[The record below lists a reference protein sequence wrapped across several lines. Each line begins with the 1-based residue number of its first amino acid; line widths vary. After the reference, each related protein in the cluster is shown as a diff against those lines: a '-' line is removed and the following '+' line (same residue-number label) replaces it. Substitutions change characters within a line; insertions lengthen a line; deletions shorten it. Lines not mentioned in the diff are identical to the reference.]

1 MVYIRQI
8 HLKTDV
14 NGKQSRKSYNNRQH
28 IQDYFYAAIV
38 YTQIMIVYTLT
49 QRLIRI
55 GLIGTATLMFLF
67 VSRPSDIPAILL
79 IAPFIGIFSFLY
91 LIVLEIVRF
100 LGPDEDE
107 NGAIVR
113 VKRPR
118 LMAATLAGF
127 PVLLLV
133 LQSVV
138 ELTFWDVLIA
148 LTILLLAYVY
158 ISRSSV
164 NFWR

>member
-1 MVYIRQI
+1 
-8 HLKTDV
+8 
-14 NGKQSRKSYNNRQH
+14 
-28 IQDYFYAAIV
+28 
-38 YTQIMIVYTLT
+38 MINSTLAH
-49 QRLIRI
+49 RLIRI
-55 GLIGTATLMFLF
+55 LLIGLVTVTFML
-67 VSRPSDIPAILL
+67 VSRPSQIPAVLL
-79 IAPFIGIFSFLY
+79 LVPFVGSFSFLY

-107 NGAIVR
+107 NGAIVKVR
-113 VKRPR
+113 RPR
-118 LMAATLAGF
+118 LIAAVIAGF

-148 LTILLLAYVY
+148 LSILLLAYVY

-164 NFWR
+164 SFWR